1 MKLFYALS
9 FFTIFHFSVNAQ
21 EVSTKKIEQLADFTI
36 GFGSS
41 QTTVSAGYVKNWNLG
56 KKQRFYIGV
65 GTRLSG
71 AFGKGKIFTSAPASF
86 ASNSANVDSVYG
98 GNSSIYALN
107 ALINLGYHISP
118 KLDLGFNIDVIGFS
132 FGPNASRIFRTNG
145 VETLTNTKPTGM
157 NVLLVGN
164 NDRGTLNSE
173 FCLRYK
179 VNNKVGIKLAYQ
191 HFFTEL
197 TTATKV
203 QTLPAQ
209 NDRFRNIT
217 NLFSIG
223 VAYHF

>member
-21 EVSTKKIEQLADFTI
+21 EVSTKKIEQLADFTL
-36 GFGSS
+36 GFGSGQS
-41 QTTVSAGYVKNWNLG
+41 TVPFGYFKNWNLG
-56 KKQRFYIGV
+56 KKQNFYIGTGV
-65 GTRLSG
+65 RLSN
-71 AFGKGKIFTSAPASF
+71 AFGKNQVFTSAPASL
-86 ASNSANVDSVYG
+86 AANSANKDSLF
-98 GNSSIYALN
+98 SSSASTYALN
-107 ALINLGYHISP
+107 AILNLGYHISP
-118 KLDLGFNIDVIGFS
+118 KLDVGFNIDLIGVS
-132 FGPNASRIFRTNG
+132 FGPSRIKLFSGNG
-145 VETLTNTKPTGM
+145 TSTTTTAEPTGM

-173 FCLRYK
+173 FYLRYK

-217 NLFSIG
+217 NLFSFG

>member
-9 FFTIFHFSVNAQ
+9 FFTIIHFSANAQ
-21 EVSTKKIEQLADFTI
+21 DASRKKSEQLADFTL
-36 GFGSS
+36 GLGSS
-41 QTTVSAGYVKNWNLG
+41 QTTFAAGYIKNWNLG

-65 GTRLSG
+65 GARLSG

-86 ASNSANVDSVYG
+86 ASNTANIDSVYG
-98 GNSSIYALN
+98 GNSSIYAMN
-107 ALINLGYHISP
+107 AMINLGYHISP

-132 FGPNASRIFRTNG
+132 FGPNASRTFRTNG

-173 FCLRYK
+173 FYLRYK
-179 VNNKVGIKLAYQ
+179 VNNKIGLKLAYQ

-197 TTATKV
+197 TTASKV

-217 NLFSIG
+217 NLFGIG

>member
-9 FFTIFHFSVNAQ
+9 FFTIIHFSAAAQ
-21 EVSTKKIEQLADFTI
+21 ESSTKKTEQLIDFTL
-36 GFGSS
+36 GLGSS
-41 QTTVSAGYVKNWNLG
+41 QTTFAAGYVKNWNLG
-56 KKQRFYIGV
+56 KKQRFYIGA
-65 GTRLSG
+65 GARLSG
-71 AFGKGKIFTSAPASF
+71 AFGKGKTFTSAPANL
-86 ASNSANVDSVYG
+86 ASDKTKVDSVYG
-98 GNSSIYALN
+98 GNTRIYAMN
-107 ALINLGYHISP
+107 AMINLGYHISP

-132 FGPNASRIFRTNG
+132 FGPNASRLFRTNG

-173 FCLRYK
+173 FYLRYK

-197 TTATKV
+197 TTASKV
-203 QTLPAQ
+203 QTIPVQ

-217 NLFSIG
+217 DLFSFG